1 MRNSTKKMAT
11 NDSSISNDG
20 IGIDGVASGND
31 DKIVDTNVHKVKRNI
46 NPVPMWDSACLIF
59 SSSFF
64 LIPAYYAYLQNI
76 DLAYFCMVVSILTSL
91 VSMNYWRHSTSEGL
105 SLKLDYLFSRGSFL
119 IYLSSGTYSPTHSY
133 SLTHSRTHSGVCYVR
148 NINLIIIGWIQAFLI
163 IFFYKLSCY
172 LWDKDSP
179 YWVYAHMCFHLVGSL
194 NKALVVLGSFDNL
207 RANEVTS
214 LFFK

>member
-1 MRNSTKKMAT
+1 MRNSNKKMPT

-91 VSMNYWRHSTSEGL
+91 VSMNYWRHSTSEGW

-119 IYLSSGTYSPTHSY
+119 IYLTI
-133 SLTHSRTHSGVCYVR
+133 GVCYVR
-148 NINLIIIGWIQAFLI
+148 NIHLIIIGWIQAFLI

-194 NKALVVLGSFDNL
+194 NKALVVLGSFDDV

-214 LFFK
+214 FFFK

>member
-1 MRNSTKKMAT
+1 MQRKSVRNSNKKMTT
-11 NDSSISNDG
+11 NDTSISNDG
-20 IGIDGVASGND
+20 ISIDGVTSGND

-46 NPVPMWDSACLIF
+46 NPVPMWDSLCLIF

-91 VSMNYWRHSTSEGL
+91 VSMNYWRHSTSEGW

-119 IYLSSGTYSPTHSY
+119 IYLTI
-133 SLTHSRTHSGVCYVR
+133 GVCYVR
-148 NINLIIIGWIQAFLI
+148 NIHLIIIGWIQAFLI

-194 NKALVVLGSFDNL
+194 NKALVVLGSFDDV

-214 LFFK
+214 FFFK